1 LRWSRGTAISACV
14 VHSLVATSD
23 GAAYS
28 FGHGNSGRLGHGDT
42 ARQPSPRRIGGL
54 RSEHISAVAAG
65 ARHSLALSSGGSVFS
80 FGWGVC
86 GQLGHGDKR
95 SRLVPERICGALAA
109 VRAVAVSAGC
119 EHSLVL
125 AAGGAV
131 YSFGYGSHGRLG
143 HGDEEERLEPQP
155 IASLGGGRTVGAGQY
170 GLAAYSVAST
180 ASGDALAFGC
190 GEDDALGVGA
200 RSENLLRP
208 RRYPHL
214 RLAGGGRKE
223 ESPRE
228 CC

>member
-86 GQLGHGDKR
+86 GHL
-95 SRLVPERICGALAA
+95 
-109 VRAVAVSAGC
+109 
-119 EHSLVL
+119 EHW
-125 AAGGAV
+125 
-131 YSFGYGSHGRLG
+131 R
-143 HGDEEERLEPQP
+143 
-155 IASLGGGRTVGAGQY
+155 
-170 GLAAYSVAST
+170 
-180 ASGDALAFGC
+180 
-190 GEDDALGVGA
+190 
-200 RSENLLRP
+200 
-208 RRYPHL
+208 
-214 RLAGGGRKE
+214 
-223 ESPRE
+223 
-228 CC
+228 

>member
-1 LRWSRGTAISACV
+1 M
-14 VHSLVATSD
+14 
-23 GAAYS
+23 
-28 FGHGNSGRLGHGDT
+28 
-42 ARQPSPRRIGGL
+42 Q
-54 RSEHISAVAAG
+54 AVAAG

-86 GQLGHGDKR
+86 GQRGRGRQVGVLIGGSFVAVMNRQLGHGDKR
-95 SRLVPERICGALAA
+95 SRLVPEKICGALAA

-131 YSFGYGSHGRLG
+131 YSFGFGSHGRLG

-180 ASGDALAFGC
+180 ASGDAFAFGC

-200 RSENLLRP
+200 RSENMLRP
-208 RRYPHL
+208 WRYPHL

>member
-180 ASGDALAFGC
+180 ASGDAFAFGC

-214 RLAGGGRKE
+214 RLAGEGRTE